1 VSVIG
6 GVQERLDAM
15 ADRRARRQ
23 PDWVLVGLWIGLVL
37 LALVWLSPFVFMVF
51 TAFKSD
57 ADINTTAAFA
67 PPTGL
72 AWSNFTD
79 AWTRG
84 KFSTTLF
91 NSMLITAIKVPVGI
105 LVSAMAAYALAQI
118 RFRGSKLLFLVIL
131 LGTMIPFQVLLAPL
145 FSMVNRLG
153 LINTYVGVI
162 LPYIAFGV
170 PYQVFVL
177 HGFFRQLPREMSEA
191 ARIDGASHVVIF
203 FRLFLPLSLPALSAL
218 VILDFVSTWNEFA
231 MALVLLQDG
240 EKWTLPL
247 GLMGFQGQFSAA
259 YGPLNAAI
267 IMTILPATVVYLI
280 FQRYFVSGLTLG
292 AVKE

>member
-1 VSVIG
+1 MSALAQAAALREDVTA
-6 GVQERLDAM
+6 RP
-15 ADRRARRQ
+15 RRQ
-23 PDWVLVGLWIGLVL
+23 RDWVLVGLWISLVL
-37 LALVWLSPFVFMVF
+37 LALIWLAPFVFMVF

-57 ADINTTAAFA
+57 ADINGTAAYA

-72 AWSNFTD
+72 AWGNFAD
-79 AWTRG
+79 AWVRG
-84 KFSTTLF
+84 RFSTTLW
-91 NSMLITAIKVPVGI
+91 NSVLITFIKVPIGI
-105 LVSAMAAYALAQI
+105 LVSAMAAYGLAQI
-118 RFRGSKLLFLVIL
+118 RFRGNKLLFLVIL

-170 PYQVFVL
+170 PYQVFIL
-177 HGFFRQLPREMSEA
+177 HGFFRQLPKEMSEA
-191 ARIDGASHVVIF
+191 ARIDGASHLTIF
-203 FRLFLPLSLPALSAL
+203 FQLFLPLSLPALSAL

-240 EKWTLPL
+240 SRWTLPL

-267 IMTILPATVVYLI
+267 IMTVLPATVVYLI
-280 FQRYFVSGLTLG
+280 FQRFFVSGLTLG

>member
-1 VSVIG
+1 MTAMTPTATPRG
-6 GVQERLDAM
+6 EDAG
-15 ADRRARRQ
+15 RRRPPR
-23 PDWVLVGLWIGLVL
+23 DWVLVGLWISLVL
-37 LALVWLSPFVFMVF
+37 LAVLWLAPFVFMVF
-51 TAFKSD
+51 TALKSD
-57 ADINTTAAFA
+57 ADINATAAYA

-72 AWSNFTD
+72 DWGNFTD
-79 AWTRG
+79 AWVRG
-84 KFSTTLF
+84 NFSTTLK
-91 NSMLITAIKVPVGI
+91 NSVLITVVKVPLGI
-105 LVSAMAAYALAQI
+105 LVSAMSAYALAQI
-118 RFRGSKLLFLVIL
+118 RFRGNRLLFLLIL

-145 FSMVNRLG
+145 FTMVNRLG
-153 LINTYVGVI
+153 LIDTYAGII

-177 HGFFRQLPREMSEA
+177 YGFFRQLPKEMSEA

-231 MALVLLQDG
+231 MALVLLQDSS
-240 EKWTLPL
+240 KWTLPL
-247 GLMGFQGQFSAA
+247 GLMAFQGQFSAA

-267 IMTILPATVVYLI
+267 IMTILPATLVYLI
-280 FQRYFVSGLTLG
+280 FQRFFVGGLTLG